1 MKIRRYGRCLI
12 LAAMG
17 LFIIGLQ
24 SLRLESNPKKAEFQK
39 SAQAQRPIRPDLDE
53 NDLWRDRRFD
63 MDGVMDDLNIQP
75 GMQIAD
81 VGAGEGY
88 LTFKI
93 ARRISPNGKVF
104 AEDIRPEALELLQ
117 IRASERGLTNIET
130 ILGTEYD
137 PHLPPGELDMI
148 FLHAVIQFIADR
160 PLFLRMASVGLKES
174 GRFVIIEPE
183 NKHPAAQDGVIGP
196 GQFPTRKGYLEI
208 FRQAGLVLVSAG
220 TRKDRLPT
228 RIGSSEKTIFVLKLA
243 PKSPGE
249 DLEMSF

>member
-12 LAAMG
+12 LVVMG
-17 LFIIGLQ
+17 MFIIGLQ
-24 SLRLESNPKKAEFQK
+24 SFLLESNPKKAGFQK
-39 SAQAQRPIRPDLDE
+39 SAQAQKPIRPDLDE

-63 MDGVMDDLNIQP
+63 MDGIMDDLDIQP

-88 LTFKI
+88 LTFKL
-93 ARRISPNGKVF
+93 ARRVSPNGKVF
-104 AEDIRPEALELLQ
+104 AEDIKPEALELLR

-137 PHLPPGELDMI
+137 PRLPPGELDMI
-148 FLHAVIQFIADR
+148 FMHAVIQFIADR
-160 PLFLRMASVGLKES
+160 PLFVRMVSAGLKER

-183 NKHPAAQDGVIGP
+183 NKNSAAQKGVIGP

-208 FRQAGLVLVSAG
+208 FRQAGLVLISAG

-243 PKSPGE
+243 PKSPGV